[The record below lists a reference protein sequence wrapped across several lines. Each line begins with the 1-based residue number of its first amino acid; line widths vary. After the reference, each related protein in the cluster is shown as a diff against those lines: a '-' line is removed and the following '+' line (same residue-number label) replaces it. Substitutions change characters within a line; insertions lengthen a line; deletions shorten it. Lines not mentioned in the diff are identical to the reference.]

1 MKLVTFDL
9 LYGVPVGTVGSLY
22 FLFLY
27 RCLFGCVLCLWY
39 KHTPVCVLVHRC
51 MHRSKVGTK
60 CPLSLCLISW
70 RRGFSLNPELV
81 FFQLAWQPPSPSDSP
96 VPACHPHSPGVMGT
110 QGSKLALVWVDAE
123 ICAASAHTTK
133 PSLQLTTGSLRK
145 QTGLS
150 Q

>member
-1 MKLVTFDL
+1 MCTRAQVHAQVKGGDQVSSI
-9 LYGVPVGTVGSLY
+9 SLPY
-22 FLFLY
+22 FLEA
-27 RCLFGCVLCLWY
+27 
-39 KHTPVCVLVHRC
+39 
-51 MHRSKVGTK
+51 
-60 CPLSLCLISW
+60 
-70 RRGFSLNPELV
+70 GFSLNPELV